1 MSFRQNLSIPGRQAH
16 SNQVRKR
23 DGLLAFWSHCYP
35 LVLRM
40 ALSKKKTIPLV
51 EWVPHNPS
59 QGLECWFSRRHLA
72 GSEMISQVLP
82 TKCSL
87 HSAPYQVLP
96 PTQACCLVDIY
107 SERWVVAVMQN
118 VISCPTASASLSI
131 LMTASVPGA
140 DAVIRVEVDTWSPV
154 VSG

>member
-1 MSFRQNLSIPGRQAH
+1 MPFRQNLSIPGRQAD

-23 DGLLAFWSHCYP
+23 EGLLAFWSHCYP

-40 ALSKKKTIPLV
+40 ASSKKKTIPLV

-59 QGLECWFSRRHLA
+59 QGLECWFSGRHLA

-87 HSAPYQVLP
+87 PSAPSHTGLLP
-96 PTQACCLVDIY
+96 GGHLLREVGCGCYAECNLLPNRQRFSLNPHD
-107 SERWVVAVMQN
+107 SL
-118 VISCPTASASLSI
+118 CPR
-131 LMTASVPGA
+131 A

-154 VSG
+154 VSD